1 MTTWWPLLENVVLA
15 LVVLAAALYSLKRV
29 LPGTWRRGQ
38 VALALLLLNR
48 RSPLLRGLGRK
59 IAPMARL
66 APGPGGSRRPGSCSN
81 TSCGG
86 CEKG

>member
-66 APGPGGSRRPGSCSN
+66 APGPDGSRRPGSCSN